1 MSIIAIQKYF
11 VNRLLFDMVYVM
23 RRIFMLGNVL
33 NKLRTEFGIS
43 QTQLAR
49 DLGVSKQS
57 VSNWEND
64 NILPSIEMLV
74 KISKRFGV
82 TCDYLLEQDNRT
94 FIDATGITK
103 NQQAIIQK
111 LVHEFQA
118 CNQLSQTDSK

>member
-1 MSIIAIQKYF
+1 
-11 VNRLLFDMVYVM
+11 
-23 RRIFMLGNVL
+23 MLGNVI

-82 TCDYLLEQDNRT
+82 TCDYLLEQDSRN
-94 FIDATGITK
+94 FMDITGLTEH
-103 NQQAIIQK
+103 QLFIIQR
-111 LVHEFQA
+111 LIQEFQA
-118 CNQLSQTDSK
+118 VNYALSDQQKNKNTTSKDISN

>member
-1 MSIIAIQKYF
+1 
-11 VNRLLFDMVYVM
+11 
-23 RRIFMLGNVL
+23 MLGNVL

-74 KISKRFGV
+74 KISRRFGV
-82 TCDYLLEQDNRT
+82 TCDYLLEQDERT
-94 FIDATGITK
+94 FLEVTGITES
-103 NQQAIIQK
+103 QHAIIQK
-111 LVHEFQA
+111 LVQEFQA
-118 CNQLSQTDSK
+118 ANQTLSDNHKNP